1 MYPNILISILILL
14 VAFQVIGGMLSTPK
28 LIKAAS
34 VGIVLLVAAALI
46 IWLLMGLSPIPPW
59 ISKFVVKIYRQA
71 AAAAASLDK
80 AK

>member
-1 MYPNILISILILL
+1 MYPNVLISILIML

-34 VGIVLLVAAALI
+34 VGIVLLIAAALI

-59 ISKFVVKIYRQA
+59 ISKFFVKIYRQA
-71 AAAAASLDK
+71 AGVAASLDK

>member
-34 VGIVLLVAAALI
+34 VGIVLLVAVALI

-59 ISKFVVKIYRQA
+59 IAKFVVKIYREASA
-71 AAAAASLDK
+71 AASSLDK

>member
-1 MYPNILISILILL
+1 MYPNILLSILILL
-14 VAFQVIGGMLSTPK
+14 IAFQVIGGMLSTPK

-34 VGIVLLVAAALI
+34 VGVVLLVASALI

-59 ISKFVVKIYRQA
+59 VSKFFVKIYREA
-71 AAAAASLDK
+71 AGAAASFGK